1 MRSEE
6 RVQDERSILCVDVGN
21 TETSF
26 GFFRSSR
33 LLASWTGTT
42 PDCLTSDEAF
52 SLVCDAL
59 TAMERKEH
67 MSSGE
72 FSVEDT
78 VLSSVVPQHTA
89 AWQTALRQVADKRPL
104 TVGPGIKTGIRM
116 RYKDPAE
123 VGADRIADLAAVL
136 ADYNPPAIV
145 VDLGTTTNFEVVDA
159 DGVFLGGVIAPGM
172 VLGARSLAR
181 EAAKLPIVEVV
192 APRHVVGTTTREAI
206 QAGVVLGEIARIDGL
221 LDLIQEET
229 GAVYSVIVTG
239 SQAKAV
245 SSLLSHESISDE
257 TLTLRGLARLY
268 DLNRP

>member
-1 MRSEE
+1 M
-6 RVQDERSILCVDVGN
+6 
-21 TETSF
+21 
-26 GFFRSSR
+26 
-33 LLASWTGTT
+33 
-42 PDCLTSDEAF
+42 
-52 SLVCDAL
+52 
-59 TAMERKEH
+59 
-67 MSSGE
+67 
-72 FSVEDT
+72 
-78 VLSSVVPQHTA
+78 
-89 AWQTALRQVADKRPL
+89 
-104 TVGPGIKTGIRM
+104 
-116 RYKDPAE
+116 
-123 VGADRIADLAAVL
+123 L